1 MDVKKTNMN
10 LKSIQDYFRQELNPL
25 YDSQEVDV
33 FFFWI
38 LETCFQCKK
47 IDFVLGKDKLVSAAD
62 SEKWNQYIDAL
73 KSYEP
78 IQYLI
83 GTTHFYGLDFKVN
96 SNTLIPRPETEELVD
111 WMLKDIANTN
121 SGVSNLKILD
131 IGTGSG
137 CIPITLAKHLPL
149 AKIVSMDVSES
160 ALEVAQQN
168 ADSNEVE
175 VDFILQNILEL
186 DCFPN
191 VFDIIVS
198 NPPYVR
204 NSEKKYM
211 KTNVLEYEPSL
222 ALFVSDEDP
231 LIFYRKI
238 AVLAHQNLNEDG
250 LLYFE
255 INQYLAQETHDML
268 VKLGFQNIELK
279 NDFRGN
285 PRMMRVK
292 K

>member
-1 MDVKKTNMN
+1 MN
-10 LKSIQDYFRQELNPL
+10 LKSLQDYFRQELNPL
-25 YDSQEVDV
+25 YDSEEVDV

-73 KSYEP
+73 KRYEP
-78 IQYLI
+78 IQYLL
-83 GTTHFYGLDFKVN
+83 GTSNFYGLDFKVN
-96 SNTLIPRPETEELVD
+96 SHTLIPRPETEELVD
-111 WMLKDIANTN
+111 WMLKDIVNIN
-121 SGVSNLKILD
+121 PSVSDLKILD
-131 IGTGSG
+131 IGSGSG

-168 ADSNEVE
+168 AVSNGVA

-186 DCFPN
+186 DRFPHA
-191 VFDIIVS
+191 FDIMVS

-204 NSEKKYM
+204 NSEKKDM

-238 AVLAHQNLNEDG
+238 AVLAYQNFNEDG

-255 INQYLAQETHDML
+255 INQYLAQETHDL
-268 VKLGFQNIELK
+268 LEKVGFKNIELK

-285 PRMMRVK
+285 PRMMRAK
-292 K
+292 KK

>member
-1 MDVKKTNMN
+1 MN
-10 LKSIQDYFRQELNPL
+10 LKSLQDYFRQELNPL
-25 YDSQEVDV
+25 YESEEVDV

-73 KSYEP
+73 KRYEP
-78 IQYLI
+78 IQYLL
-83 GTTHFYGLDFKVN
+83 GTSNFYGLDFKVN
-96 SNTLIPRPETEELVD
+96 PHTLIPRPETEELVD
-111 WMLKDIANTN
+111 WILKDIININ
-121 SGVSNLKILD
+121 PSVSDLKILD
-131 IGTGSG
+131 IGSGSG

-168 ADSNEVE
+168 AVSNGVA

-186 DCFPN
+186 DRFPN
-191 VFDIIVS
+191 AFDIMVS

-204 NSEKKYM
+204 NSEKKDM
-211 KTNVLEYEPSL
+211 KTNVLQYEPSL

-238 AVLAHQNLNEDG
+238 AVLAYQNLNKNG
-250 LLYFE
+250 FLYFE
-255 INQYLAQETHDML
+255 INQYLAQETYDL
-268 VKLGFQNIELK
+268 LEKVGFKNIELK

-285 PRMMRVK
+285 PRMMRAK
-292 K
+292 KS

>member
-1 MDVKKTNMN
+1 MN
-10 LKSIQDYFRQELNPL
+10 LKSLQDYFRQELNPL
-25 YDSQEVDV
+25 YESEEVDV

-73 KSYEP
+73 KRYEP
-78 IQYLI
+78 IQYLL
-83 GTTHFYGLDFKVN
+83 GTSNFYGLDFKVN
-96 SNTLIPRPETEELVD
+96 PHTLIPRPETEELVD
-111 WMLKDIANTN
+111 WMLKDIANIN
-121 SGVSNLKILD
+121 PSVSDLKILD
-131 IGTGSG
+131 IGSGSG

-168 ADSNEVE
+168 AVSNGVA

-186 DCFPN
+186 DRFPN
-191 VFDIIVS
+191 AFDIMVS

-204 NSEKKYM
+204 NSEKKDM
-211 KTNVLEYEPSL
+211 KTNVLKYEPSL

-238 AVLAHQNLNEDG
+238 AVLAYQNLNKNG
-250 LLYFE
+250 FLYFE
-255 INQYLAQETHDML
+255 INQYLAQETYDL
-268 VKLGFQNIELK
+268 LEKVGFKNIELK

-285 PRMMRVK
+285 PRMMRAK
-292 K
+292 KN

>member
-1 MDVKKTNMN
+1 MN
-10 LKSIQDYFRQELNPL
+10 LKSLQDYFRQELNPL
-25 YDSQEVDV
+25 YESEEVDV

-73 KSYEP
+73 KRYEP
-78 IQYLI
+78 IQYLL
-83 GTTHFYGLDFKVN
+83 GTSNFYGLDFKVN
-96 SNTLIPRPETEELVD
+96 PHTLIPRPETEELVD
-111 WMLKDIANTN
+111 WMLKDIANIN
-121 SGVSNLKILD
+121 PSVSDLKILD
-131 IGTGSG
+131 IGSGSG

-168 ADSNEVE
+168 AVSNGVA

-186 DCFPN
+186 DRFPN
-191 VFDIIVS
+191 AFDIMVS

-204 NSEKKYM
+204 NSEKKDM
-211 KTNVLEYEPSL
+211 KTNVLKYEPSL

-238 AVLAHQNLNEDG
+238 AVLSYQNLNEDG

-255 INQYLAQETHDML
+255 INQYLAQETYDL
-268 VKLGFQNIELK
+268 LEKVGFKNIELK

-285 PRMMRVK
+285 PRMMRAK
-292 K
+292 KN

>member
-1 MDVKKTNMN
+1 MN
-10 LKSIQDYFRQELNPL
+10 LKSLQDYFRQELNPL
-25 YDSQEVDV
+25 YESEEVDV

-47 IDFVLGKDKLVSAAD
+47 IDFVFGKDKLVSVAD

-73 KSYEP
+73 KRYEP
-78 IQYLI
+78 IQYLL
-83 GTTHFYGLDFKVN
+83 GTSNFYGLDFKVN
-96 SNTLIPRPETEELVD
+96 PHTLIPRPETEELVD
-111 WMLKDIANTN
+111 WMLKDIANIN
-121 SGVSNLKILD
+121 PSVSDLKILD
-131 IGTGSG
+131 IGSGSG

-149 AKIVSMDVSES
+149 AKIASMDVSES
-160 ALEVAQQN
+160 ALQVAQQN
-168 ADSNEVE
+168 AVSNGVE

-186 DCFPN
+186 DRFPN
-191 VFDIIVS
+191 AFDIMVS

-204 NSEKKYM
+204 NSEKKDM

-222 ALFVSDEDP
+222 ALFVTDEDP

-238 AVLAHQNLNEDG
+238 AVLAYQNLNKNG

-255 INQYLAQETHDML
+255 INQYLAQETHDL
-268 VKLGFQNIELK
+268 LEKIGFKNIELK

-285 PRMMRVK
+285 PRMMRAK
-292 K
+292 KK

>member
-1 MDVKKTNMN
+1 MN
-10 LKSIQDYFRQELNPL
+10 LKSLQDYFRQELNPL
-25 YDSQEVDV
+25 YESEEVDV

-73 KSYEP
+73 KRYEP
-78 IQYLI
+78 IQYLL
-83 GTTHFYGLDFKVN
+83 GTSNFYGLDFKVN
-96 SNTLIPRPETEELVD
+96 PHTLIPRPETEELVD
-111 WMLKDIANTN
+111 WMLKDIANIN
-121 SGVSNLKILD
+121 PSVSDLKILD
-131 IGTGSG
+131 IGSGSG

-168 ADSNEVE
+168 AVSNGVA

-186 DCFPN
+186 DRFPN
-191 VFDIIVS
+191 AFDIMVS

-204 NSEKKYM
+204 NSEKKDI
-211 KTNVLEYEPSL
+211 KTNVLKYEPSL

-238 AVLAHQNLNEDG
+238 AVLAYQNLNKNG
-250 LLYFE
+250 FLYFE
-255 INQYLAQETHDML
+255 INQYLAQETYDL
-268 VKLGFQNIELK
+268 LEKVGFKNIELK

-285 PRMMRVK
+285 PRMMRAK
-292 K
+292 KS

>member
-1 MDVKKTNMN
+1 MN
-10 LKSIQDYFRQELNPL
+10 LKSLQDYFRQELNPL
-25 YDSQEVDV
+25 YESEEVDV

-47 IDFVLGKDKLVSAAD
+47 IEFVLGKDKIVSAAD
-62 SEKWNQYIDAL
+62 SEKWSQYIDAL
-73 KSYEP
+73 KRYEP
-78 IQYLI
+78 IQYLL
-83 GTTHFYGLDFKVN
+83 GTSNFYGLDFKVN
-96 SNTLIPRPETEELVD
+96 QHTLIPRPETEELVA
-111 WMLKDIANTN
+111 WMLKDIANSNTN
-121 SGVSNLKILD
+121 LSDLKILD
-131 IGTGSG
+131 IGSGSG

-160 ALEVAQQN
+160 ALELAQQN
-168 ADSNEVE
+168 AVSNGVE
-175 VDFILQNILEL
+175 VDFILQNILAL
-186 DCFPN
+186 DRFPN
-191 VFDIIVS
+191 AFDIMVS

-204 NSEKKYM
+204 NSEKKDM

-238 AVLAHQNLNEDG
+238 ATLAYQNLNKDG

-255 INQYLAQETHDML
+255 INQYLAQETHDL
-268 VKLGFQNIELK
+268 LEKIGFKNIELK

-285 PRMMRVK
+285 PRMMRAK
-292 K
+292 KK